1 MSRRWLHGAPSSSF
15 FCFDE
20 EHSLIIP
27 TLSVRLRFG
36 ESAALLGTKGTD
48 IEDIYREFNRLDPL
62 HMKRGAGRR
71 VTRCVTRNVD
81 LFLEYSALENFS
93 MSERSF
99 LPYNGRQLAAACH
112 AFKKRFGIQFSF
124 HTPLK
129 QLSVSERI
137 LVAVTR
143 ACLSDFD
150 VLICDNLLSLLTI
163 GDRMIFTSIVQYLL
177 REKKSLLYLTTKW
190 EFAVQIASRVTVF
203 SERSVLGQMET
214 ADVIRNPQRLVYL
227 ISGKSLVEQYSESTR
242 TTEFLNMLYT
252 GAEYL
257 SENYELQG
265 ALSFVAENAAHL
277 LGCVSCSISLSDPDS
292 ESIHQFLMPGVLTP
306 VLTEQFLRSACTS
319 ETDVVYVSS
328 DDLAFPSHFKSVPE
342 NVHALA
348 AVPIVFRGK
357 VCGCLAAFFETPVIY
372 DEAQYL
378 CLKSF
383 AKETAIIAET
393 SRLMGSS
400 VLLQESN
407 HRIKNNLQM
416 IISLISIQQL
426 HIRSTPDVSIDD
438 VLDSIILRVQNIASI
453 HELLTSRKG
462 ISHNEVDLNQL
473 IRNVLQAYAYHSI
486 SIQLNC
492 SELFVPLSKATAIS
506 MVINELVMNAIKY
519 AFPVPRSENQ
529 IRISCGLLSE
539 SLCLEI
545 EDNGCGLPA
554 GVVFETSTSI
564 GFSIIQT
571 IVHNDLHGKIS
582 IRNTGHG
589 TLASLRIPKL
599 LQVEQAAH
607 PGLHR
612 QQKTGCNAHCP

>member
-1 MSRRWLHGAPSSSF
+1 MSSRWLHRAPSSDF
-15 FCFDE
+15 FCFDR
-20 EHSLIIP
+20 EHALVIP
-27 TLSVRLRFG
+27 TLNVRLQSG
-36 ESAALLGTKGTD
+36 EAAALLGTKGTD

-71 VTRCVTRNVD
+71 VIRCVTRNVD
-81 LFLEYSALENFS
+81 LFPEYSVLENFS
-93 MSERSF
+93 MSERAF
-99 LPYNGRQLAAACH
+99 LPYNGRQLATACE
-112 AFKKRFGIQFSF
+112 AFKKRFGIRFSF

-137 LVAVTR
+137 LVAVVR

-163 GDRMIFTSIVQYLL
+163 GDRVIFTSIVQYLL
-177 REKKSLLYLTTKW
+177 REKRSLLYLTTKW
-190 EFAVQIASRVTVF
+190 EFAVQIASRITVF

-214 ADVIRNPQRLVYL
+214 ADVIRNPQQLVYL
-227 ISGKSLVEQYSESTR
+227 ISGKTLVEQYSKSTR

-265 ALSFVAENAAHL
+265 ALLFVIENAAHL
-277 LGCVSCSISLSDPDS
+277 LGCVSCSISLSDP
-292 ESIHQFLMPGVLTP
+292 ESGDIHRFSMPGVSTP
-306 VLTEQFLRSACTS
+306 ALTEQFLRSACKTES
-319 ETDVVYVSS
+319 NMVYVSS
-328 DDLAFPSHFKSVPE
+328 DDLTFASHFESAPE
-342 NVHALA
+342 NIHALA

-357 VCGCLAAFFETPVIY
+357 VCGFFAAFFDKPVIY

-416 IISLISIQQL
+416 IISLISIQQI
-426 HIRSTPDVSIDD
+426 HIRSTPDVRIDD
-438 VLDSIILRVQNIASI
+438 VLDSIILRVQNIASV
-453 HELLTSRKG
+453 HELLTSRRG
-462 ISHNEVDLNQL
+462 ISHNEVNMNQL
-473 IRNVLQAYAYHSI
+473 ISNVLQVYAYRTI
-486 SIQLNC
+486 SIQLSC
-492 SELFVPLSKATAIS
+492 SELFVPLTKATAIS

-519 AFPVPRSENQ
+519 AFPEPHSENR
-529 IRISCGLLSE
+529 IRIDCRLSDD
-539 SLCLEI
+539 SLCMEI

-554 GVVFETSTSI
+554 GVDFETSTSI

-571 IVHNDLHGKIS
+571 IVRNDLHGKIS
-582 IRNTGHG
+582 IRNTGSG

-599 LQVEQAAH
+599 L
-607 PGLHR
+607 
-612 QQKTGCNAHCP
+612 

>member
-1 MSRRWLHGAPSSSF
+1 MSSRWLHRAPSSDF
-15 FCFDE
+15 FCFDR
-20 EHSLIIP
+20 EHALVIP
-27 TLSVRLRFG
+27 TLNVRLQSG
-36 ESAALLGTKGTD
+36 EAAALLGTKGTD

-71 VTRCVTRNVD
+71 VIRCVTRNVD
-81 LFLEYSALENFS
+81 LFPEYSALENFS
-93 MSERSF
+93 MSERAF
-99 LPYNGRQLAAACH
+99 LPYNGRQLATACE
-112 AFKKRFGIQFSF
+112 AFKKRFGIRFSF

-137 LVAVTR
+137 LVAVVR

-163 GDRMIFTSIVQYLL
+163 GDRVIFTSIVQYLL
-177 REKKSLLYLTTKW
+177 REKRSLLYLTTKW
-190 EFAVQIASRVTVF
+190 EFAVQIASRITVF

-214 ADVIRNPQRLVYL
+214 ADVIRNPQQLVYL
-227 ISGKSLVEQYSESTR
+227 ISGKTLVEQYSKSTR

-265 ALSFVAENAAHL
+265 ALLFVIENAAHL
-277 LGCVSCSISLSDPDS
+277 LGCVSCSISLSDP
-292 ESIHQFLMPGVLTP
+292 ESGDIHRFSMPGVSTP
-306 VLTEQFLRSACTS
+306 ALTEQFLRSACKTES
-319 ETDVVYVSS
+319 NMVYVSS
-328 DDLAFPSHFKSVPE
+328 DDLTFASHFESAPE
-342 NVHALA
+342 NIHALA

-357 VCGCLAAFFETPVIY
+357 VCGFFAAFFDKPVIY

-416 IISLISIQQL
+416 IISLISIQQI
-426 HIRSTPDVSIDD
+426 HIRSTPDVRIDD
-438 VLDSIILRVQNIASI
+438 VLDSIILRVQNIASV
-453 HELLTSRKG
+453 HELLTSRRG
-462 ISHNEVDLNQL
+462 ISHNEVNMNQL
-473 IRNVLQAYAYHSI
+473 ISNVLQVYAYRTI
-486 SIQLNC
+486 SIQLSC
-492 SELFVPLSKATAIS
+492 SELFVPLTKATAIS

-519 AFPVPRSENQ
+519 AFPEPHSENR
-529 IRISCGLLSE
+529 IRIDCRLSDD
-539 SLCLEI
+539 SLCMEI

-554 GVVFETSTSI
+554 GVDFETSTSI

-571 IVHNDLHGKIS
+571 IVRNDLHGKIS
-582 IRNTGHG
+582 IRNTGSG

-599 LQVEQAAH
+599 M
-607 PGLHR
+607 
-612 QQKTGCNAHCP
+612 

>member
-1 MSRRWLHGAPSSSF
+1 MSSRWLHRAPSSDF
-15 FCFDE
+15 FCFDQ
-20 EHSLIIP
+20 EHALVIP
-27 TLSVRLRFG
+27 TLNVRLQSG
-36 ESAALLGTKGTD
+36 EAAALLGTKGTD

-71 VTRCVTRNVD
+71 VIRCVTRNVD
-81 LFLEYSALENFS
+81 LFPEYSALENFS
-93 MSERSF
+93 MSERAF
-99 LPYNGRQLAAACH
+99 LPYNGRQLATACE
-112 AFKKRFGIQFSF
+112 AFKKRFGIRFSF

-137 LVAVTR
+137 LVAVVR

-163 GDRMIFTSIVQYLL
+163 GDRVIFTSIVQYLL
-177 REKKSLLYLTTKW
+177 REKRSLLYLTTKW
-190 EFAVQIASRVTVF
+190 EFAVQIASRITVF

-214 ADVIRNPQRLVYL
+214 ADVIRNPQQLVYL
-227 ISGKSLVEQYSESTR
+227 ISGKTLVEQYSKSTR

-265 ALSFVAENAAHL
+265 ALLFVIENAAHL
-277 LGCVSCSISLSDPDS
+277 LGCVSCSISLSDP
-292 ESIHQFLMPGVLTP
+292 ESGDIHRFSMPGVSTP
-306 VLTEQFLRSACTS
+306 ALTEQFLRSACKTES
-319 ETDVVYVSS
+319 NMVYVSS
-328 DDLAFPSHFKSVPE
+328 DDLTFASHFESAPE
-342 NVHALA
+342 NIHALA

-357 VCGCLAAFFETPVIY
+357 VCGFFAAFFDKPVIY

-416 IISLISIQQL
+416 IISLISIQQI
-426 HIRSTPDVSIDD
+426 HIRSTPDVRIDD
-438 VLDSIILRVQNIASI
+438 VLDSIILRVQNIASV
-453 HELLTSRKG
+453 HELLTSRRG
-462 ISHNEVDLNQL
+462 ISHNEVNLNQL
-473 IRNVLQAYAYHSI
+473 ISNVLQVYAYRTI
-486 SIQLNC
+486 SIQLSC
-492 SELFVPLSKATAIS
+492 SELFVPLTKATAIS

-519 AFPVPRSENQ
+519 AFPEPHSENR
-529 IRISCGLLSE
+529 IRIDCRLSDD
-539 SLCLEI
+539 SLCMEI

-554 GVVFETSTSI
+554 GVDFETSTSI

-571 IVHNDLHGKIS
+571 IVRNDLHGKIS
-582 IRNTGHG
+582 IRNTGSG

-599 LQVEQAAH
+599 L
-607 PGLHR
+607 
-612 QQKTGCNAHCP
+612 

>member
-1 MSRRWLHGAPSSSF
+1 MSSRWLHGAPSSGF
-15 FCFDE
+15 FCFDR
-20 EHSLIIP
+20 EHALVIP
-27 TLSVRLRFG
+27 TLNVRLQSG
-36 ESAALLGTKGTD
+36 EAAALLGTKGTD

-71 VTRCVTRNVD
+71 VIRCVTRNVD
-81 LFLEYSALENFS
+81 LFPEYSALENFS
-93 MSERSF
+93 MSERAF
-99 LPYNGRQLAAACH
+99 LPYNGRQLATACE
-112 AFKKRFGIQFSF
+112 AFKKRFGIRFSF
-124 HTPLK
+124 HAPLK

-137 LVAVTR
+137 LVAVVR

-163 GDRMIFTSIVQYLL
+163 GDRVIFTSIVQYLL
-177 REKKSLLYLTTKW
+177 REKRSLLYLTTKW
-190 EFAVQIASRVTVF
+190 EFAVQIASRITVF

-214 ADVIRNPQRLVYL
+214 ADVIRNPQQLVYL
-227 ISGKSLVEQYSESTR
+227 ISGKTLVEQYSKSTR

-265 ALSFVAENAAHL
+265 ALSFVIENAAHL
-277 LGCVSCSISLSDPDS
+277 LGCVSCSISLSDP
-292 ESIHQFLMPGVLTP
+292 ESGDIHRFSMPGGSTP
-306 VLTEQFLRSACTS
+306 ALTEQFLRSACKTES
-319 ETDVVYVSS
+319 DVVYVSS
-328 DDLAFPSHFKSVPE
+328 DDLTFASHFESAPE
-342 NVHALA
+342 NIHALA

-357 VCGCLAAFFETPVIY
+357 VCGFFAAFFDRPVIY

-416 IISLISIQQL
+416 IISLISIQQI
-426 HIRSTPDVSIDD
+426 HIRSTPDVRIDD
-438 VLDSIILRVQNIASI
+438 VLDSIILRVQNIASV
-453 HELLTSRKG
+453 HELLTSRRG
-462 ISHNEVDLNQL
+462 ISHNEVNLNQL
-473 IRNVLQAYAYHSI
+473 ISNVLQVYAYRTI
-486 SIQLNC
+486 SIQLSC
-492 SELFVPLSKATAIS
+492 SELFVPLTKATAIS

-519 AFPVPRSENQ
+519 AFPEPHGENR
-529 IRISCGLLSE
+529 IRIDCRLSDD
-539 SLCLEI
+539 SLCMEI

-554 GVVFETSTSI
+554 GVDFETSTSI

-571 IVHNDLHGKIS
+571 IVRNDLHGKIS
-582 IRNTGHG
+582 IRNTGSG

-599 LQVEQAAH
+599 L
-607 PGLHR
+607 
-612 QQKTGCNAHCP
+612 

>member
-1 MSRRWLHGAPSSSF
+1 MSSRWLHGAPSSDF
-15 FCFDE
+15 FCFDR
-20 EHSLIIP
+20 EHALVIP
-27 TLSVRLRFG
+27 TLNVRLQSG
-36 ESAALLGTKGTD
+36 EAAALLGTKGTD

-71 VTRCVTRNVD
+71 VIRCVTRNVD
-81 LFLEYSALENFS
+81 LFPEYSALENFS
-93 MSERSF
+93 MSERAF
-99 LPYNGRQLAAACH
+99 LPYNGRQLATACE
-112 AFKKRFGIQFSF
+112 AFKKRFGIRFSF

-137 LVAVTR
+137 LVAVVR

-163 GDRMIFTSIVQYLL
+163 GDRVIFTSIVQYLL
-177 REKKSLLYLTTKW
+177 REKRSLLYLTTKW
-190 EFAVQIASRVTVF
+190 EFAVQIASRITVF

-214 ADVIRNPQRLVYL
+214 ADVIRNPQQLVYL
-227 ISGKSLVEQYSESTR
+227 ISGKTLVEQYSKSTR
-242 TTEFLNMLYT
+242 TTDFLNMLYT

-265 ALSFVAENAAHL
+265 ALLFVIENAAHL
-277 LGCVSCSISLSDPDS
+277 LGCVSCSISLSDP
-292 ESIHQFLMPGVLTP
+292 ESGDIHRFSMPGVSTP
-306 VLTEQFLRSACTS
+306 ALTEQFLRSACKTES
-319 ETDVVYVSS
+319 DMVYVSS
-328 DDLAFPSHFKSVPE
+328 DDLTFASHFESAPE
-342 NVHALA
+342 NIHALA

-357 VCGCLAAFFETPVIY
+357 VCGFFAAFFDKPVIY

-416 IISLISIQQL
+416 IISLISIQQI
-426 HIRSTPDVSIDD
+426 HIRSMPDVRIDD
-438 VLDSIILRVQNIASI
+438 VLDSIILRVQNIASV
-453 HELLTSRKG
+453 HELLTSRRG
-462 ISHNEVDLNQL
+462 ISHNEVNLNQL
-473 IRNVLQAYAYHSI
+473 ISNVLQVYAYRTI
-486 SIQLNC
+486 SIQLSC
-492 SELFVPLSKATAIS
+492 SELFVPLTKATAIS

-519 AFPVPRSENQ
+519 AFPEPHGENR
-529 IRISCGLLSE
+529 IRIDCRLSDD
-539 SLCLEI
+539 SLCMEI

-554 GVVFETSTSI
+554 GVDFETSTSI

-571 IVHNDLHGKIS
+571 IVRNDLHGKIS
-582 IRNTGHG
+582 IRNTGSG

-599 LQVEQAAH
+599 L
-607 PGLHR
+607 
-612 QQKTGCNAHCP
+612 

>member
-1 MSRRWLHGAPSSSF
+1 MSSRWLHRAPSSDF
-15 FCFDE
+15 FCFDR
-20 EHSLIIP
+20 EHALVIP
-27 TLSVRLRFG
+27 TLNVRLQSG
-36 ESAALLGTKGTD
+36 EAAALLGTKGTD

-62 HMKRGAGRR
+62 HMKRGNGRR
-71 VTRCVTRNVD
+71 VIRCVTRNVD
-81 LFLEYSALENFS
+81 LFPEYSALENFS
-93 MSERSF
+93 MSERAF
-99 LPYNGRQLAAACH
+99 LPYNGRQLATACE
-112 AFKKRFGIQFSF
+112 AFKKRFGIRFSF

-137 LVAVTR
+137 LVAVVR

-163 GDRMIFTSIVQYLL
+163 GDRVIFTSIVQYLL
-177 REKKSLLYLTTKW
+177 REKRSLLYLTTKW
-190 EFAVQIASRVTVF
+190 EFAVQIASRITVF

-214 ADVIRNPQRLVYL
+214 ADVIRNPQQLVYL
-227 ISGKSLVEQYSESTR
+227 ISGKTLVEQYSKSTR

-265 ALSFVAENAAHL
+265 ALLFVIENAAHL
-277 LGCVSCSISLSDPDS
+277 LGCVSCSISLSDP
-292 ESIHQFLMPGVLTP
+292 ESGDIQRFSMPGVSTP
-306 VLTEQFLRSACTS
+306 ALTEQFLRSACKTES
-319 ETDVVYVSS
+319 DMVYVSS
-328 DDLAFPSHFKSVPE
+328 DDLTFAPHFESAPE
-342 NVHALA
+342 NIHALA

-357 VCGCLAAFFETPVIY
+357 VCGFFAAFFDKPVIY

-416 IISLISIQQL
+416 IISLISIQQI
-426 HIRSTPDVSIDD
+426 HIRSTPDVRIDD
-438 VLDSIILRVQNIASI
+438 VLDSIILRVQNIASV
-453 HELLTSRKG
+453 HELLTSRRG
-462 ISHNEVDLNQL
+462 ISHNEVNLNQL
-473 IRNVLQAYAYHSI
+473 ISNVLQVYAYRTI
-486 SIQLNC
+486 GIQLSC
-492 SELFVPLSKATAIS
+492 SELFVPLTKATAIS

-519 AFPVPRSENQ
+519 AFPEPHGENR
-529 IRISCGLLSE
+529 IRIDCRLSDD
-539 SLCLEI
+539 SLCMEI

-554 GVVFETSTSI
+554 GVDFETSTSI

-571 IVHNDLHGKIS
+571 IVRNDLHGKIS
-582 IRNTGHG
+582 IRNTGSG

-599 LQVEQAAH
+599 L
-607 PGLHR
+607 
-612 QQKTGCNAHCP
+612 

>member
-1 MSRRWLHGAPSSSF
+1 MSSRWLHRAPSSDF
-15 FCFDE
+15 FCFDR
-20 EHSLIIP
+20 EHALVIP
-27 TLSVRLRFG
+27 TLNVRLQSG
-36 ESAALLGTKGTD
+36 EAAALLGTKGTD

-71 VTRCVTRNVD
+71 VIRCVTRNVD
-81 LFLEYSALENFS
+81 LFPEYSALENFS
-93 MSERSF
+93 MSERAF
-99 LPYNGRQLAAACH
+99 LPYNGRQLATACE
-112 AFKKRFGIQFSF
+112 AFKKRFGIRFSF

-137 LVAVTR
+137 LVAVVR

-163 GDRMIFTSIVQYLL
+163 GDRVIFTSIVQYLL
-177 REKKSLLYLTTKW
+177 REKRSLLYLTTKW
-190 EFAVQIASRVTVF
+190 EFAVQIASRITVF

-214 ADVIRNPQRLVYL
+214 ADVIRNPQQLVYL
-227 ISGKSLVEQYSESTR
+227 ISGKTLVEQYSKSTR
-242 TTEFLNMLYT
+242 ATEFLNMLYT

-265 ALSFVAENAAHL
+265 ALLFVIENAAHL
-277 LGCVSCSISLSDPDS
+277 LGCVSCSISLSDP
-292 ESIHQFLMPGVLTP
+292 ESGDIHRFSMPGVSTP
-306 VLTEQFLRSACTS
+306 ALTEQFLRSACKTES
-319 ETDVVYVSS
+319 NMVYVSS
-328 DDLAFPSHFKSVPE
+328 DDLTFASHFESAPE
-342 NVHALA
+342 NIHALA

-357 VCGCLAAFFETPVIY
+357 VCGFFAAFFDKPVIY

-416 IISLISIQQL
+416 IISLISIQQI
-426 HIRSTPDVSIDD
+426 HIRSTPDVRIDD
-438 VLDSIILRVQNIASI
+438 VLDSIILRVQNIASV
-453 HELLTSRKG
+453 HELLTSRRG
-462 ISHNEVDLNQL
+462 ISHNEVNMNQL
-473 IRNVLQAYAYHSI
+473 ISNVLQVYAYRTI
-486 SIQLNC
+486 SIQLSC
-492 SELFVPLSKATAIS
+492 SELFVPLTKATAIS

-519 AFPVPRSENQ
+519 AFPEPHSENR
-529 IRISCGLLSE
+529 IRIDCRLSDD
-539 SLCLEI
+539 SLCMEI

-554 GVVFETSTSI
+554 GVDFETSTSI

-571 IVHNDLHGKIS
+571 IVRNDLHGKIS
-582 IRNTGHG
+582 IRNTGSG

-599 LQVEQAAH
+599 L
-607 PGLHR
+607 
-612 QQKTGCNAHCP
+612 

>member
-1 MSRRWLHGAPSSSF
+1 MSSRWLHRAPSSDF
-15 FCFDE
+15 FCFDR
-20 EHSLIIP
+20 EHALVIP
-27 TLSVRLRFG
+27 TLNVRLQSG
-36 ESAALLGTKGTD
+36 EAAALLGTKGTD

-71 VTRCVTRNVD
+71 VIRCVTRNVD
-81 LFLEYSALENFS
+81 LFPEYSALENFS
-93 MSERSF
+93 MSERAF
-99 LPYNGRQLAAACH
+99 LPYNGRQLATACE
-112 AFKKRFGIQFSF
+112 AFKKRFGIRFSF

-137 LVAVTR
+137 LVAVVR

-163 GDRMIFTSIVQYLL
+163 GDRVIFTSIVQYLL
-177 REKKSLLYLTTKW
+177 REKRSLLYLTTKW
-190 EFAVQIASRVTVF
+190 EFAVQIASRITVF

-214 ADVIRNPQRLVYL
+214 ADVIRNPQQLVYL
-227 ISGKSLVEQYSESTR
+227 ISGKTLVEQYSKSTR
-242 TTEFLNMLYT
+242 ATEFLNMLYT

-265 ALSFVAENAAHL
+265 ALLFVIENAAHL
-277 LGCVSCSISLSDPDS
+277 LGCVSCSISLSDP
-292 ESIHQFLMPGVLTP
+292 ESGDIHRFSMPGVSTP
-306 VLTEQFLRSACTS
+306 ALTEQFLRSACKTES
-319 ETDVVYVSS
+319 NMVYVSS
-328 DDLAFPSHFKSVPE
+328 DDLMFASHFESAPE
-342 NVHALA
+342 NIHALA

-357 VCGCLAAFFETPVIY
+357 VCGFFAAFFDKPVIY

-416 IISLISIQQL
+416 IISLISIQQI
-426 HIRSTPDVSIDD
+426 HIRSTPDVRIDD
-438 VLDSIILRVQNIASI
+438 VLDSIILRVQNIASV
-453 HELLTSRKG
+453 HELLTSRRG
-462 ISHNEVDLNQL
+462 ISHNEVNMNQL
-473 IRNVLQAYAYHSI
+473 ISNDLQVYAYRTI
-486 SIQLNC
+486 SIQLSC
-492 SELFVPLSKATAIS
+492 SELFVPLTKATAIS

-519 AFPVPRSENQ
+519 AFPEPHSENR
-529 IRISCGLLSE
+529 IRIDCRLSDD
-539 SLCLEI
+539 SLCMEI

-554 GVVFETSTSI
+554 GVDFETSTSI

-571 IVHNDLHGKIS
+571 IVRNDLHGKIS
-582 IRNTGHG
+582 IRNTGSG

-599 LQVEQAAH
+599 L
-607 PGLHR
+607 
-612 QQKTGCNAHCP
+612 